1 MRRER
6 RKRAR
11 VGGEAAPVAQAA
23 LVAQAA
29 QVAPTAQGSVCLA
42 VPSPLVDGRS
52 IDPPSWWKYEGSVA
66 SVAIAY
72 PIPAAVNDG
81 PPFEAP
87 NGYAP
92 SALVFEE
99 LVDFGPCALIRGG
112 SRLDLSPFP
121 SCLAGVRA
129 ALTVLLLVHRGVQF
143 YLARALCRR
152 PHYLAPFVGF

>member
-1 MRRER
+1 MALLWEGAVLWLPGLPQTGPSHSWTASPRAAGPVVTRR
-6 RKRAR
+6 
-11 VGGEAAPVAQAA
+11 
-23 LVAQAA
+23 L
-29 QVAPTAQGSVCLA
+29 SLA
-42 VPSPLVDGRS
+42 
-52 IDPPSWWKYEGSVA
+52 WT
-66 SVAIAY
+66 Y

-129 ALTVLLLVHRGVQF
+129 ALTVLL
-143 YLARALCRR
+143 
-152 PHYLAPFVGF
+152 PTWS